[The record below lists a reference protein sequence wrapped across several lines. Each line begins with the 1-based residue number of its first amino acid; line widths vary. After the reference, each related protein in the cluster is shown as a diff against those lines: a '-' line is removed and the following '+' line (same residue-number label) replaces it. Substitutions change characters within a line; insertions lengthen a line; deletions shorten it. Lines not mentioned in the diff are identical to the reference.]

1 MTFNQLISNP
11 STSSEQALS
20 IDKFIREEMWVTQ
33 ILLVLDFTSVSLRTD
48 FKENVDATIL

>member
-11 STSSEQALS
+11 STSSEQAFS
-20 IDKFIREEMWVTQ
+20 IDKFIREVMWVTQ